1 MAAAL
6 TRLARAIVPVGLLAV
21 LGSAGLAG
29 VRPPFFGSA
38 AGQQAPQERAEVVV
52 VNGKI
57 VTLDGKSTIAEAVAI
72 AGGRFVAVGTNERIR
87 ALAGPASRVIDA
99 RGRTV
104 IPGLIDS
111 HVHALMVA
119 EAELEQPFRNLASIA
134 GIQSWISERAKGLPA
149 GTWIWTPRVF
159 PTRVK
164 EHRFPT
170 REELDRAAP
179 DHPVAVDG
187 AYALMVNSAA
197 LQAASIGPG
206 TPDPPGGAIVRDD
219 AGRAT
224 GLLRNVGNLLAKYR
238 RDERDASREGMLDAL
253 ARVHG
258 AYARVGIT
266 SIGERGATVDGYHT
280 YEALR
285 RTGRLELRATVT
297 VRIPNPTARERV
309 ERFVSTLPF
318 RPREGDEWLKVGP
331 LKIVADG
338 GILAGTAFM
347 REPYGVS
354 ARALYG
360 VDDPAYRGFLTLTRK
375 QIADAVDVGHRHGW
389 QMAAHVTGNA
399 GVDAVLDAFE
409 AAQQHHPLPDR
420 RHTLIHAYFADRET
434 AMRAAR
440 LGVPVD
446 TQPAWYYKDADA
458 LAPALGR
465 DRLAHFIGLRTWLD
479 GGAVTAINTDH
490 MFGLDPD
497 TAMNPFNP
505 FLTMATAVTRR
516 TEGGQVIGDGE
527 RISREQALRM
537 MTIDAARLNFDE
549 GVKGTIEP
557 GKLGDLVIL
566 SDDLLTCPED
576 RIRSISAD
584 LTMVG
589 GRVIHEAAPGEQSR

>member
-1 MAAAL
+1 
-6 TRLARAIVPVGLLAV
+6 
-21 LGSAGLAG
+21 
-29 VRPPFFGSA
+29 
-38 AGQQAPQERAEVVV
+38 
-52 VNGKI
+52 
-57 VTLDGKSTIAEAVAI
+57 
-72 AGGRFVAVGTNERIR
+72 
-87 ALAGPASRVIDA
+87 
-99 RGRTV
+99 
-104 IPGLIDS
+104 
-111 HVHALMVA
+111 
-119 EAELEQPFRNLASIA
+119 
-134 GIQSWISERAKGLPA
+134 
-149 GTWIWTPRVF
+149 
-159 PTRVK
+159 
-164 EHRFPT
+164 
-170 REELDRAAP
+170 
-179 DHPVAVDG
+179 
-187 AYALMVNSAA
+187 
-197 LQAASIGPG
+197 
-206 TPDPPGGAIVRDD
+206 
-219 AGRAT
+219 
-224 GLLRNVGNLLAKYR
+224 
-238 RDERDASREGMLDAL
+238 
-253 ARVHG
+253 
-258 AYARVGIT
+258 
-266 SIGERGATVDGYHT
+266 VDGYHT

>member
-1 MAAAL
+1 MAGTLMRVSRAIAVLALLAAL
-6 TRLARAIVPVGLLAV
+6 GGAGTAAV
-21 LGSAGLAG
+21 RQPS
-29 VRPPFFGSA
+29 RDSSA
-38 AGQQAPQERAEVVV
+38 AQGRADVIV

-57 VTLDGKSTIAEAVAI
+57 VTLDARSTIAEAVAI
-72 AGGRFVAVGTNERIR
+72 ADGRFVAVGANDRVR
-87 ALAGPASRVIDA
+87 ALAGPSARVIDA

-134 GIQSWISERAKGLPA
+134 EIQSWIRERAKGLPA

-179 DHPVAVDG
+179 DHPVVVDG

-197 LQAASIGPG
+197 LKAASIAPG

-238 RDERDASREGMLDAL
+238 RDDRDASQERMLDAL
-253 ARVHG
+253 ARVQD
-258 AYARVGIT
+258 AYARAGIT
-266 SIGERGATVDGYHT
+266 SIGERGASVSGYRA

-285 RTGRLELRATVT
+285 RGGRLALRATVT
-297 VRIPNPTARERV
+297 IRIPYPRTRESV
-309 ERFVSTLPF
+309 EQFVSTLPF
-318 RPREGDEWLKVGP
+318 KPRQGDEWLKVGP

-360 VDDPAYRGFLTLTRK
+360 VDDPNYRGFMTLTRE

-399 GVDAVLDAFE
+399 GVDAVLDAYE
-409 AAQQHHPLPDR
+409 AAQRRTPLPDR
-420 RHTLIHAYFADRET
+420 RHTLIHAYFADAAT
-434 AMRAAR
+434 AARAAR
-440 LGVPVD
+440 LGVPID

-458 LAPALGR
+458 LAPALGP

-516 TEGGQVIGDGE
+516 TEGGQVFGAGE
-527 RISREQALRM
+527 RVSRVEALRM

-549 GVKGTIEP
+549 GLKGTIEP
-557 GKLGDLVIL
+557 GKLADLVIL

-589 GRVIHEAAPGEQSR
+589 GRVVHETAAGGQSR